1 MKNIKNGMFN
11 MSRVNNQT
19 NDFRLWTHILQN
31 MYTIVEPEKFGM
43 SILPTIH
50 VIESNTRQ

>member
-19 NDFRLWTHILQN
+19 DDFRLWTHILQN
-31 MYTIVEPEKFGM
+31 MYKIVEPDEFGM

-50 VIESNTRQ
+50 VIVSNTRQ

>member
-11 MSRVNNQT
+11 MSRGNNQT

-31 MYTIVEPEKFGM
+31 VYTIMEPEEFGV
-43 SILPTIH
+43 SLLSTIH